1 MKFTYSDYRY
11 IVRNLKEMGY
21 VSHHIDGN
29 EFDGKCLYLRHDVDT
44 DFLGVLPLAEV
55 EHEED
60 VVSTWYFLPDCP
72 VYNIFSEEVS
82 NIIYRLVSLG
92 HCVGLHV
99 DGKRFSSTKQM
110 QAALDGTL
118 AYADALGIKSL
129 SRTFSFHRP
138 APWLLQQGIEIGGGW
153 VNAYSER
160 YYGLSD
166 NIVYVSDSN
175 RREFWNE
182 ERMGNAIANR
192 RNLTLLTHPVWWH
205 HSALSSDETFA
216 YLSETVGSRHTALYF
231 AATARRYAD
240 KCPEE
245 IIRC

>member
-1 MKFTYSDYRY
+1 MEIRPRVSGY
-11 IVRNLKEMGY
+11 ITKLCVDEGSVVKKGQALFLIDKVQYEAAVRA
-21 VSHHIDGN
+21 
-29 EFDGKCLYLRHDVDT
+29 
-44 DFLGVLPLAEV
+44 AEAAV
-55 EHEED
+55 KGAEA
-60 VVSTWYFLPDCP
+60 
-72 VYNIFSEEVS
+72 
-82 NIIYRLVSLG
+82 
-92 HCVGLHV
+92 
-99 DGKRFSSTKQM
+99 TKQM

-138 APWLLQQGIEIGGGW
+138 APWLLEQGIELGGW
-153 VNAYSER
+153 TNAYSEK
-160 YYGLSD
+160 YYGLSER
-166 NIVYVSDSN
+166 IVYVSDSN

-182 ERMGNAIANR
+182 ERMGNAIANG

-205 HSALSSDETFA
+205 HSALSSDETFS

-231 AATARRYAD
+231 AATAKRYAD